1 MITYI
6 EPDPIGLPGWRVP
19 KLHGGAIRKF
29 YPNPAVAADKVDVE
43 EAESWCKEN
52 CSGKF
57 YTIPSWQGIGAQF
70 EEEDDWI
77 SFSMWARL
85 RWS

>member
-6 EPDPIGLPGWRVP
+6 EPDPIRLPGWRVP
-19 KLHGGAIRKF
+19 KLHGGKIKKMT
-29 YPNPAVAADKVDVE
+29 ADTPM
-43 EAESWCKEN
+43 AEMNLAFREVQSWCTEN
-52 CSGKF
+52 CTGKF
-57 YTIPSWQGIGAQF
+57 YSLPSWSGIGAQF

>member
-6 EPDPIGLPGWRVP
+6 EPDPIRLPGWRVP
-19 KLHGGAIRKF
+19 KLHGGVITKSVVEQSAEIEISAWCEENCTAKF
-29 YPNPAVAADKVDVE
+29 YLSPPWMGV
-43 EAESWCKEN
+43 
-52 CSGKF
+52 
-57 YTIPSWQGIGAQF
+57 GAQF

>member
-6 EPDPIGLPGWRVP
+6 EPDPIRLPGWRVP
-19 KLHGGAIRKF
+19 KLHGGKISKSQ
-29 YPNPAVAADKVDVE
+29 PTQADDLE
-43 EAESWCKEN
+43 ILTWCTEN
-52 CSGKF
+52 CAGKF
-57 YTIPSWQGIGAQF
+57 YSLPSWSGIGAQF